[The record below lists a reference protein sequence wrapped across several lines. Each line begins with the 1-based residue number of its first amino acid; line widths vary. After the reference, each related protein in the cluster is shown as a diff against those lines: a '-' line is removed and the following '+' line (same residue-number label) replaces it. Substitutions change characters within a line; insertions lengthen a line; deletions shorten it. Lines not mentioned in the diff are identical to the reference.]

1 MTSPLYRHPALQV
14 PMPAHSHSGPT
25 DSIDRGG
32 SITDGDDHLWTG
44 DQTTVAV
51 VLGKRLH
58 EDSDADVELC
68 AETHSEAGMDALSHA
83 SDHDEEELDTVISSL
98 STGVSLL
105 REAADRLESQLVHR
119 NRLWMKNIATSSWL
133 KGVERFVKDTNH
145 VEVTGHQQA
154 ETKRSRHVMGY
165 HARYRSVA
173 GSELHSGSE
182 DEVESVARDLASD
195 MGGRIAFPVVAGNG
209 GPASLLFL
217 FLLLNASD
225 DSKGLVRANINTS
238 SQSHLETCWEG
249 LAVLLCGSQPGSSQQ
264 RVMPTPNPKVA
275 GVAREAAIEIS
286 DNEPGMRPAAK
297 TTYVL
302 MIKYLLALLREP

>member
-1 MTSPLYRHPALQV
+1 MNAENHFKQLKHHHLHHLLRPRLDQLIWILCTKVTPGYIHRAAVLEDTYRLGRSSRLSPFQTKFKRAWRTLADTPTGTSRHAYIVNCLNMDLQLRLSEIQHI
-14 PMPAHSHSGPT
+14 PSLQTPCPT

-44 DQTTVAV
+44 DQTVLAGGGGWQKLTQQTVAV

-68 AETHSEAGMDALSHA
+68 AETHSEAGTDALSHA

-145 VEVTGHQQA
+145 VEVTGRVRNTTWPRNAA

-182 DEVESVARDLASD
+182 DEVESV
-195 MGGRIAFPVVAGNG
+195 V
-209 GPASLLFL
+209 
-217 FLLLNASD
+217 
-225 DSKGLVRANINTS
+225 
-238 SQSHLETCWEG
+238 SQVSVQL
-249 LAVLLCGSQPGSSQQ
+249 
-264 RVMPTPNPKVA
+264 
-275 GVAREAAIEIS
+275 
-286 DNEPGMRPAAK
+286 D
-297 TTYVL
+297 
-302 MIKYLLALLREP
+302 